1 MPHMRFVFLRPGL
14 CLHLP
19 PDPASRR
26 QPLVF
31 GSWFPSS
38 GSIEDLHLQVHA
50 PCRAHKEKAHQP
62 VGSVGLYCQD
72 FSYLLMRLLA
82 TPTSPS
88 RPAPSKSSV
97 PGSGTEG
104 VPTGTWIMKSC

>member
-1 MPHMRFVFLRPGL
+1 MRFVFLRPGL

-19 PDPASRR
+19 PDPTSRR

-50 PCRAHKEKAHQP
+50 PCRAHQKK
-62 VGSVGLYCQD
+62 
-72 FSYLLMRLLA
+72 R
-82 TPTSPS
+82 PTN
-88 RPAPSKSSV
+88 R
-97 PGSGTEG
+97 
-104 VPTGTWIMKSC
+104 